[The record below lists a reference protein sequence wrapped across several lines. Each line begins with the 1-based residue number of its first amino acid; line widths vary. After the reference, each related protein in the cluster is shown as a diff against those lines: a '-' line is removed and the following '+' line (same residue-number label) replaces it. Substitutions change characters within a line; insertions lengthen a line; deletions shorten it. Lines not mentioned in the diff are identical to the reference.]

1 MKLRIGILGTRGIP
15 NHYGGFEYFAE
26 HLSQSLVERGHE
38 LYVYNSHNH
47 PNQQRIWNGVNIVH
61 CFDPEYKY
69 GSFGQFLYDLNC
81 IRDSRIRDFDVM
93 LFLGY
98 TSSSV
103 WGMFYPKKPIIIYN
117 MDGFEWKRSKYS
129 KPIQQFLKLA
139 ERLAMR
145 YSDFIVADS
154 MHIQEYIAEKYKR
167 VPEYIAYGAE
177 VFCDPDINQLI
188 PFKLSQR
195 SYNMVMARMEPEN
208 NIEMVLDGYRA
219 SGSEKEMIVVGS
231 TENQFGTYLV
241 NKFAGDKRIRFLG
254 AIFDRHIINN
264 LIYYSNLYFHGHSVG
279 GTNPSLLEAMGSHGL
294 IVAMDNVFNRSVLT
308 GNAFYFTSSSEV
320 TQYANGLTRNELHDS
335 MIRANAGTIREK
347 YNWPGIVDEYEKF
360 FLDCYSALHPV
371 TKSPKPVL
379 LHNEA

>member
-26 HLSQSLVERGHE
+26 HLSQSLANRGHE

-47 PNQQRIWNGVNIVH
+47 PNQQPIWKKVNIVH
-61 CFDPEYKY
+61 CYDPEYKY

-81 IRDSRIRDFDVM
+81 IRDARKRNFDVL

-103 WGMFYPKKPIIIYN
+103 WGMLYPKKPIIIYN
-117 MDGFEWKRSKYS
+117 MDGFEWKRTKYS

-139 ERLAMR
+139 EKLAVK

-154 MHIQEYIAEKYKR
+154 THIQEYITEKYKR

-177 VFCDPDINQLI
+177 VFSKHDIDQLI
-188 PFKLSQR
+188 PFKLSER

-219 SGSEKEMIVVGS
+219 SGSQKDMIIVGS
-231 TENQFGTYLV
+231 TDNKFGTYLK
-241 NKFAGDKRIRFLG
+241 NKFAGDPRIRFLG
-254 AIFDRHIINN
+254 AIFDRRIINN
-264 LIYYSNLYFHGHSVG
+264 LIYHSNLYFHGHSVG

-308 GNAFYFTSSSEV
+308 GNAFYFTTSSEV
-320 TQYANGLTRNELHDS
+320 TQYANLLTRNELHDP
-335 MIRANAGTIREK
+335 MIKANAATIREK

-360 FLDCYSALHPV
+360 FLDCYSVVHPV
-371 TKSPKPVL
+371 IESPKPVL